1 MQHIYLRSARAYLLT
16 MLKVQTWATRRVTKG
31 LNKRYPSRT
40 LQLPKL

>member
-1 MQHIYLRSARAYLLT
+1 MQHIYLRSARAYLLV
-16 MLKVQTWATRRVTKG
+16 MLRVQTWATRRVTKG